1 MKKNISINISG
12 IIFHIEEDGYEKLRK
27 YLDSVNKYFGAFE
40 DSSEILADIE
50 GRIAEIFLTKLNEG
64 KQVITA
70 EDVSY
75 LITTMGSVND
85 FKAAEEQD
93 APAGEAGRQ
102 EQSRN
107 TGAYSASAKTVVN
120 KKLFRDQ
127 KRKILGGVCA
137 GLGHYFNI
145 DPVWPRLLFALLV
158 FGSYGGLLLVYIIFW
173 IVLPASEELEDEP
186 TVKKMFRDTS
196 EKKVL
201 GGVASGVAAFF
212 GADITL
218 IRLLFVISAI
228 IGGLG
233 FIIYVVLWIALPAAK
248 TLTEKMQMQGEAV
261 TLSNI
266 ESSVKKSLNEKE
278 EQEESTLAKII
289 LFPFRAIAA
298 VITGLARIMGPIF
311 NVGVDILRI
320 AIGIIILLVGLL
332 FMLSLII
339 AGGVVIGLFTVG
351 SVPLWGDLHIS
362 GMSMPL
368 TAMRNAFPT
377 WTLLFTFLAA
387 FIPAMFILLIGGS
400 IIAKKVVFNSMVGW
414 TMFVVFFISVAV
426 LSFSIPQFI
435 YSFKEEGDFR
445 EEKIYSIIGKVPLF
459 KINEVG
465 LDDYDVT
472 SLRLKGYDGKEIKLI
487 QHFEAQGSTRKIA
500 AENAQMVSYGVN
512 QTDSVITFDSNIIFN
527 KDAKFRAQRLD
538 MDLFIP
544 YNQPFVVDPALW
556 RMIDTNILH
565 RRGGRNKD
573 LNFETHTWKMTE
585 KGCECI
591 SCPIDEDE
599 SETETETT
607 DNASLPTVDAS
618 LDSKDQFG
626 IEDFNS
632 IDLNGIFKAT
642 IKKGDSYSVR
652 MEGNAATKKRYNVY
666 KDGETLVID
675 YDDDR
680 KFFWKGNL
688 LDEDDLQI
696 TIITPSLTELS
707 VRGAGK
713 IDIRGFDEE
722 EMEIKLT
729 GAVVAEGEFDA
740 RNLAL
745 ELTGA
750 SSFDLR
756 GEGNF
761 LEASVTGASGLKAY
775 GYEVERAVIAAH
787 GASTVKV
794 NASETLEIDKGV
806 ASSVSHRGNPEI
818 KNRN

>member
-12 IIFHIEEDGYEKLRK
+12 IIFHIEEDGYDTLRK

-70 EDVSY
+70 EDVSF

-93 APAGEAGRQ
+93 MPAGESARQ
-102 EQSRN
+102 EQSQKAGSFSSSGK
-107 TGAYSASAKTVVN
+107 TSAN

-127 KRKILGGVCA
+127 KRKIVGGVCA

-145 DPVWPRLLFALLV
+145 DPIWPRLLFALLV
-158 FGSYGGLLLVYIIFW
+158 LGSYGGLLLVYIIFW
-173 IVLPASEELEDEP
+173 IVLPASTELEDEP

-218 IRLLFVISAI
+218 IRLLFVIFAFL
-228 IGGLG
+228 GGLG
-233 FIIYVVLWIALPAAK
+233 FIMYIVLWIALPQAK

-298 VITGLARIMGPIF
+298 ILTGVVKILGPLF
-311 NVGVDILRI
+311 NVAIDILRI
-320 AIGIIILLVGLL
+320 AIGIVILLVGLAL
-332 FMLSLII
+332 ILSLIL
-339 AGGVVIGLFTVG
+339 AGGVVIGLFSVG
-351 SVPLWGDLHIS
+351 SVPLWGDLHVS

-368 TAMRNAFPT
+368 EAMRNAFPA
-377 WTLLFTFLAA
+377 WTLVFAFLAA
-387 FIPAMFILLIGGS
+387 FIPSMFILLIGGS
-400 IIAKKVVFNSMVGW
+400 IIGKRVAFNPMVGW
-414 TMFVVFFISVAV
+414 TMFVIFFISVAV
-426 LSFSIPQFI
+426 LSFSIPQFV
-435 YSFKEEGDFR
+435 YSFKEEG
-445 EEKIYSIIGKVPLF
+445 EHKVEKVFALNGSIPLL

-472 SLRLKGYDGKEIKLI
+472 SLRLKGYNGKEIKLV
-487 QHFEAQGSTRKIA
+487 QHFEAQGATRKIA
-500 AENAQMVSYGVN
+500 AENAQMVSYVVN
-512 QTDSVITFDSNIIFN
+512 QSDSIISFDSNIIFN

-544 YNQPFVVDPALW
+544 YNQPFVVDAPLW

-565 RRGGRNKD
+565 GQGSRYWD
-573 LNFETHTWKMTE
+573 LNFETQTWKMTE
-585 KGCECI
+585 KGCECV
-591 SCPIDEDE
+591 SCPAVENE
-599 SETETETT
+599 SENKNT
-607 DNASLPTVDAS
+607 DNASSAPADAG
-618 LDSKDQFG
+618 LDSRDQFG
-626 IEDFNS
+626 LQDFNS
-632 IDLNGIFKAT
+632 VDLNGIFKAT
-642 IKKGDSYSVR
+642 IRQGDSYSVR
-652 MEGNAATKKRYNVY
+652 MEGNDVTKKHYKVY
-666 KDGETLVID
+666 MDGETLVID

-688 LDEDDLQI
+688 LDEDDLRI
-696 TIITPSLTELS
+696 TIVTPSLTALN

-713 IDIRGFDEE
+713 VDIRGFDED
-722 EMEIKLT
+722 EMEIKFL
-729 GAVVAEGEFDA
+729 GAVVGDGEFSA
-740 RNLAL
+740 RNLDIN
-745 ELTGA
+745 LTGA
-750 SSFDLR
+750 SSLDLR

-761 LEASVTGASGLKAY
+761 MEANITGASGLKAY
-775 GYEVERAVIAAH
+775 GYQVERAVVEAH
-787 GASTVKV
+787 GASTAKV
-794 NASETLEIDKGV
+794 NATETLEITKGV
-806 ASSVSHRGNPEI
+806 ASSVSHRGNPDII
-818 KNRN
+818 KRD